1 MQFNDEINELE
12 NMNIESDFIILKGDV
27 PILFSAPHTMLQK
40 REDGTLKY
48 NESYTKAIL
57 LYLNKHF
64 KTYAIIKNNDTGI
77 DSNRDNY
84 DKYNVELRRL
94 IKEHNI
100 KLVIDLHG
108 ASKERDFDVEFGTLN
123 NLSADFS
130 TIKELEEAFIENGI
144 TNISHNSPFK
154 GGFITQGIFGLTD
167 VDVIQLE
174 VNGRFRDSNNL
185 DLLNKLIKSLEI
197 FIKQYNAYINR

>member
-84 DKYNVELRRL
+84 DKYTKGYKRYATKRFLQME
-94 IKEHNI
+94 K
-100 KLVIDLHG
+100 
-108 ASKERDFDVEFGTLN
+108 SERSYWWFGKK
-123 NLSADFS
+123 
-130 TIKELEEAFIENGI
+130 I
-144 TNISHNSPFK
+144 
-154 GGFITQGIFGLTD
+154 
-167 VDVIQLE
+167 
-174 VNGRFRDSNNL
+174 
-185 DLLNKLIKSLEI
+185 
-197 FIKQYNAYINR
+197 